1 MLSDESNSSTMRDM
15 ESRSQRSVSLL
26 GRIPWLRLTLSLV
39 ATAVAVYLV
48 TRSLDAG
55 QIRAAVGQANLGLI
69 IVSLLVI
76 GVTTAAKSLR
86 WQLMFLPASER
97 PPLLA
102 AFWALTL
109 GQFVNILIP
118 VRVGEVVRIYSL
130 EQQAGIAKARALGTL
145 VIEKTL
151 DSLGLLATMFLLL
164 PFVVLP
170 AFVVQQ
176 GYPLALLAFG
186 ALMGLLIL
194 ATQSRRIVGWLRG
207 LAGRLPVSVGRRF
220 ERVFVAGLEGLAALR
235 NIRLALTLGLVTA
248 AIVVFAVLTPY
259 LLFHAFG
266 LPLGVEEAIIL
277 NLVLSVGL
285 APPSTPGK
293 VLVFEGLV
301 ALMLRQFGIAD
312 NALILSFAIVY
323 HLVVVLPQVAMGSLS
338 AAKGGL
344 RLPSSPGGKSFKS
357 SRQR

>member
-1 MLSDESNSSTMRDM
+1 MISDKSNSSKLRDP
-15 ESRSQRSVSLL
+15 ESQSEGSVSLL

-48 TRSLDAG
+48 TRSLDPG
-55 QIRAAVGQANLGLI
+55 QIRAAVGQASLGLI
-69 IVSLLVI
+69 ILGLLVI
-76 GVTTAAKSLR
+76 GVTIAAKSLR
-86 WQLMFLPASER
+86 WQLMFLPASQR
-97 PPLLA
+97 PALRA
-102 AFWALTL
+102 AFWALAL

-118 VRVGEVVRIYSL
+118 VRLGELVRIFSL
-130 EQQAGIAKARALGTL
+130 EQQAGISKARTLGTL

-151 DSLGLLATMFLLL
+151 DTIGLLATAFLLL

-170 AFVVQQ
+170 PFVVEQ
-176 GYPLALLAFG
+176 GYPLALLALG
-186 ALMGLLIL
+186 GLMGLFIL

-207 LAGRLPVSVGRRF
+207 LAGRLPVSVGHRI
-220 ERVFVAGLEGLAALR
+220 ERVFVAGLEGLAALQD
-235 NIRLALTLGLVTA
+235 IRLAMTLGLITA
-248 AIVVFAVLTPY
+248 GIVVLSVLTPY
-259 LLFHAFG
+259 LLFLAFG

-312 NALILSFAIVY
+312 NALILSYAIVY
-323 HLVVVLPQVAMGSLS
+323 HLVVVLPQVAMGSLA

-344 RLPSSPGGKSFKS
+344 RLPLGPGSKPSRS
-357 SRQR
+357 LRQR